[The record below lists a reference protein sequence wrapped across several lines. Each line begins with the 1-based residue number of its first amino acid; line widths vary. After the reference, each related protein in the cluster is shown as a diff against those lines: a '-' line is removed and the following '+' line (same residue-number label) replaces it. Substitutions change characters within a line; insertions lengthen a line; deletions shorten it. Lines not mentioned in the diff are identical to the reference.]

1 MTVPVPM
8 TELPSRNVTRPL
20 PAWLLPCATAAV
32 KVTLDPYTAV
42 SDDTVN
48 AVVVVSGDT
57 DTMTGAEAEGDKVD
71 VPRKLAVIEFAPT
84 GSVVRFNIATPLMVS
99 PVPMVEP
106 PLKNVTAPLVT
117 GMLPFAATAV
127 MITLDPNAGLVE
139 DALNV
144 VVV

>member
-1 MTVPVPM
+1 
-8 TELPSRNVTRPL
+8 
-20 PAWLLPCATAAV
+20 
-32 KVTLDPYTAV
+32 
-42 SDDTVN
+42 
-48 AVVVVSGDT
+48 
-57 DTMTGAEAEGDKVD
+57 
-71 VPRKLAVIEFAPT
+71 
-84 GSVVRFNIATPLMVS
+84 MVS